1 MAVKFLSQEWADAV
15 TEALNSSDEFKQAAA
30 DQQVKLQQIVTDSP
44 DGGVGK
50 YYFSL
55 EDGKAQVAIGEIAEP
70 EATMTQDY
78 ETAVAISR
86 REVNP
91 QNAFMQGK
99 LKIQGNMM
107 KLMQLQGVLNAMPK
121 ALSNTEVEY

>member
-1 MAVKFLSQEWADAV
+1 MAVKFLTEEWAQAV
-15 TEALNSSDEFKQAAA
+15 TEALNSSEEFKQAAA
-30 DQQVKLQQIVTDSP
+30 NQQVKLQQIVSDAP
-44 DGGVGK
+44 EGGGK

-55 EDGKAQVAIGEIAEP
+55 EDGKAHIDLGEVADP
-70 EATMTQDY
+70 EATLSQDY

-86 REVNP
+86 RELNP
-91 QNAFMQGK
+91 QNAFMQGR

-121 ALSNTEVEY
+121 ALSGTEVEY

>member
-1 MAVKFLSQEWADAV
+1 MAVRFLSQEWADAV

-44 DGGVGK
+44 DGGAGK

-55 EDGKAQVAIGEIAEP
+55 EDGKAEVAIGEIAEP

>member
-1 MAVKFLSQEWADAV
+1 MAVRFLSQEWAAAV
-15 TEALNSSDEFKQAAA
+15 TEALNSSEEFQQAAA
-30 DQQVKLQQIVTDSP
+30 DQQVKLQQIVTDTP
-44 DGGVGK
+44 EGGTGK

-55 EDGKAQVAIGEIAEP
+55 DKGRAEVAVGEIAEP

-121 ALSNTEVEY
+121 ALSQTEVEY